1 MESKNFSSQITKSA
15 TTYLRSPQL
24 SDADIARGK
33 AMLKAEIS
41 YVADND
47 AANLENMGQQLLF
60 KGRLY
65 KTSDLVA
72 QVDKITTS
80 EVKSVRYLYLYRY
93 FI

>member
-1 MESKNFSSQITKSA
+1 
-15 TTYLRSPQL
+15 LRSPQL

-33 AMLKAEIS
+33 AMLKADIS

-47 AANLENMGQQLLF
+47 VANLENMGQQLLF

-72 QVDKITTS
+72 QVEKITAS
-80 EVKSVRYLYLYRY
+80 EVKSVRYLYRFDFQYHNIMPFMLV
-93 FI
+93 